1 MIIQGCSEC
10 FNVEVGDRVQLQYN
24 GYYEVPKWM
33 SGDIVTVVGF
43 TKKKIKIDHEGEIV
57 SVRHDQLREVK

>member
-10 FNVEVGDRVQLQYN
+10 FNVEVGDHVQLQYN

-43 TKKKIKIDHEGEIV
+43 TKKKIK
-57 SVRHDQLREVK
+57 